1 MSLEALAPDQR
12 AVVQLVL
19 QQERSYDDLAG
30 LLGISTEAVR
40 ERARAGLEKVGGS
53 VGDLSQEEVGEI
65 ADYLLG
71 QQSVSRREATRSLLS
86 APGDARPRAHPVPA
100 PAPAARG
107 CGGGPPRGRAWA
119 PGAAPAAGPTACRL
133 RSRTSRA
140 RRFPASR
147 SPTP

>member
-40 ERARAGLEKVGGS
+40 ERARAGLERVGGS
-53 VGDLSQEEVGEI
+53 AGDLTAEELGEI

-86 APGDARPRAHPVPA
+86 GSADARRRATR
-100 PAPAARG
+100 APAARG
-107 CGGGPPRGRAWA
+107 GG
-119 PGAAPAAGPTACRL
+119 
-133 RSRTSRA
+133 A
-140 RRFPASR
+140 R
-147 SPTP
+147 